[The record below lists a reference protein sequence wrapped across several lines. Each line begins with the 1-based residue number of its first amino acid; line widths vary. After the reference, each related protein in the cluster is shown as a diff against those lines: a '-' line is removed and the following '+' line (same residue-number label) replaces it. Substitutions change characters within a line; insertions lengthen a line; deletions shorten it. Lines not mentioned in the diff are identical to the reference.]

1 MNTWPIDGMLPAK
14 WIIHSLAASAR
25 ECGSFVWAVA
35 ALYGQP
41 SLGAHSL
48 ILPLYLLSL
57 SAVLM
62 TVVVLLLIVQTR
74 RRRRSEQAVS
84 RLTRRIISG
93 TEEER
98 RRIARELHDD
108 IGQRLS
114 LISIQLGVH
123 LNQLLENGEQVS
135 AELSDSVRDVDALVT
150 DVHNLSHQLHSSKL
164 EHLGLRFAL
173 RELCQQMSDRHELP
187 IEFNIDQG
195 SVRLPQDVSL
205 CFYRVA
211 QEALNNVIKHSG
223 TDKAELILAEEQ
235 GRLRMQVKDFGSGF
249 KPTESGAGLGLSTM
263 QERLRIIRGE
273 LSIASRPGRGTVITA
288 MANIPSPN
296 PTQ

>member
-1 MNTWPIDGMLPAK
+1 MNTWPIDGMLPAR
-14 WIIHSLAASAR
+14 WIVYSLAASTQ
-25 ECGSFVWAVA
+25 EHGSFVWAGAV
-35 ALYGQP
+35 LYRQLSWGARSIIFPP
-41 SLGAHSL
+41 S
-48 ILPLYLLSL
+48 PLSL
-57 SAVLM
+57 SVILM
-62 TVVVLLLIVQTR
+62 TVVVLLLILQTM

-93 TEEER
+93 SEEER

-123 LNQLLENGEQVS
+123 VNQLLENGGQVS
-135 AELSDSVRDVDALVT
+135 AELGDSVRDVDALVT

-173 RELCQQMSDRHELP
+173 KELCQQISERHELP

-195 SVRLPQDVSL
+195 STRLSQDVSL

-211 QEALNNVIKHSG
+211 QEALNNIIKHSG
-223 TDKAELILAEEQ
+223 TDKVELILTEER
-235 GRLRMQVKDFGSGF
+235 GKLRMQVKDFGSGF
-249 KPTESGAGLGLSTM
+249 KPTDSDAGLGLSTM

-288 MANIPSPN
+288 MANILPPN
-296 PTQ
+296 PPQ